1 MSDMFVIYP
10 KLAKKLF
17 DQLQIF
23 INTKFI
29 ILFNSK
35 VLWYMENCLTGK
47 LASVPSPGKL
57 PSTLTL
63 SQTFTLI
70 LIQGGNLLGGSLPED
85 NFTVTKYFTYAT
97 KKQDLYVQFSQFNF
111 KIILKCKQT
120 FYWISIIFFLTE
132 PVLLNCYL

>member
-35 VLWYMENCLTGK
+35 VLWYMENCPTGK
-47 LASVPSPGKL
+47 LASVTCPGKL
-57 PSTLTL
+57 PPTLTL

-70 LIQGGNLLGGSLPED
+70 LIQGGICWGAVSRRTILRSRSTLRMPPKNKI
-85 NFTVTKYFTYAT
+85 FM
-97 KKQDLYVQFSQFNF
+97 FNF
-111 KIILKCKQT
+111 PSLILK
-120 FYWISIIFFLTE
+120 
-132 PVLLNCYL
+132 

>member
-10 KLAKKLF
+10 KLVKKLF

-35 VLWYMENCLTGK
+35 VLWDMENCPTGK
-47 LASVPSPGKL
+47 LASVTSPGKL
-57 PSTLTL
+57 PPTLTL

-70 LIQGGNLLGGSLPED
+70 LIQTGEFVEGQSPGGQFYGHE
-85 NFTVTKYFTYAT
+85 V
-97 KKQDLYVQFSQFNF
+97 LYVCHQKTRS
-111 KIILKCKQT
+111 LC
-120 FYWISIIFFLTE
+120 SIFL
-132 PVLLNCYL
+132 V